1 MKTNTHKKKKKLL
14 PHSPLPHY
22 LLTIWRNFAP
32 QRKTKKQKRNIILQ
46 PKSVDNEKVEKVG
59 KGFLEKIDH
68 RPTALS

>member
-1 MKTNTHKKKKKLL
+1 LL
-14 PHSPLPHY
+14 P
-22 LLTIWRNFAP
+22 
-32 QRKTKKQKRNIILQ
+32 KEKQKRNIILQ